1 MILSRPL
8 SFFVTAC
15 CALTIGAC
23 GGDEQPTSSS
33 ADAPAAAQTTEGTT
47 PAEGSSGGERCQDVT
62 VPGHQASDVRA
73 SGAEC
78 AAAERIAAAA
88 EGLGRAPYKSGGFSC
103 APSDASGGD
112 TTYRCSMGPAT
123 ITFLYGT
130 T

>member
-15 CALTIGAC
+15 CALAIGAC
-23 GGDEQPTSSS
+23 GGDEEPTSSS
-33 ADAPAAAQTTEGTT
+33 ADAPAAAQTEGTT
-47 PAEGSSGGERCQDVT
+47 PAEGSSGGKRCQDVT
-62 VPGHQASDVRA
+62 VPGHQAVDVRA